1 MPKQVK
7 WRDRRKNI
15 YTITVATK
23 FGRVAIVETHSNK
36 KKAEE
41 RFARL
46 TSIYVTQKQG
56 NDDYN
61 HYRVQMHTTKLQRKT
76 RWD

>member
-1 MPKQVK
+1 MAKEVK

-15 YTITVATK
+15 YTITVTSK
-23 FGRVAIVETHSNK
+23 HGTVAIVETHSNK
-36 KKAEE
+36 KKAEA

-61 HYRVQMHTTKLQRKT
+61 HYCVQFHTTKLQRKT
-76 RWD
+76 QWG